1 MPARKPLD
9 ELSPA
14 YRARLLRS
22 GHDISTTQGR
32 QAAAGHRGPAA
43 AARLGANAAHIDV
56 FRGPDGRI
64 TQRIESK
71 DGSVRFVTI
80 RSADKAGRSTKRQND
95 DAWRRAKARARKDA
109 PTVTFKDYPKKG
121 RKR

>member
-1 MPARKPLD
+1 MGAPRKPLED
-9 ELSPA
+9 LSPS

-22 GHDISTTQGR
+22 GRDISTTQGR

-71 DGSVRFVTI
+71 DGSVRFVEI
-80 RSADKAGRSTKRQND
+80 RSKEQAARSTAKQND
-95 DAWRRAKARARKDA
+95 AAWRRAKANARKQA
-109 PTVTFKDYPKKG
+109 PDVTYKDYPKKG
-121 RKR
+121 KK